1 MKADKLKVLYRRE
14 PRAATLVPQIE
25 TKIAGAGKTESDP
38 HLRLRMQQALDDVVM
53 NADSL
58 SGERLHEAVDYLQ
71 ALAGPTKHLS
81 AEELATLR
89 ERYKRLCE
97 KLDDQVFIRDL
108 ESVLKRHDRLIR
120 HTALALWDKDEV
132 ESQLARIE
140 DLFER
145 APEIPYGRS
154 ELLRSMQG
162 KRLVAPAKGCYF
174 GVRPQEEMFL
184 SPDRLSVT
192 VLEEATGGVVV
203 VDSADMIVQGPG
215 GDLVSIDQPN
225 HPVCGLPLCPPLSL
239 WMKTRMLEGR
249 VPVIMFRLVDE
260 DVKECYSHS
269 AARTPDGKALSVQD
283 VLEGKLDDYFKR
295 NLKLI
300 AEAKGAVL
308 VGFLNDFDRE
318 PAATAFGADG
328 RTPYYDLVDAKL
340 AKLPPDKRSAEVKKR
355 LEKGVLTRD
364 TGSELRRHYGDPS
377 IPDGP
382 ERVKDCWIRL
392 RRLVQ
397 ESEASNVS
405 LFCATG
411 SFHGNKKAL
420 SLPGCYQAGCQ
431 DWNKLEHYWPGE
443 GVVDWVGT
451 QAVGPPQPGS
461 PQSPELPDTIDQFV
475 LQCRSSKWSSIPIVL
490 RGMAPAPDQAPAREA
505 AWVGSSFTDLL
516 PRAYPDVHAFFL
528 DYPQKVTLWSSDGR
542 GALRRYVSGNPYY
555 KQKLNLR

>member
-1 MKADKLKVLYRRE
+1 
-14 PRAATLVPQIE
+14 
-25 TKIAGAGKTESDP
+25 
-38 HLRLRMQQALDDVVM
+38 RMQEALSDVVM

-58 SGERLHEAVDYLQ
+58 SGERLHEAVDLLQ
-71 ALAGPTKHLS
+71 ALAGPTRHLS
-81 AEELATLR
+81 PEELATLR
-89 ERYKRLCE
+89 ERYRKLCE

-108 ESVLKRHDRLIR
+108 ESVLKQHDRLVR
-120 HTALALWDKDEV
+120 HTALALWDKGQI

-154 ELLRSMQG
+154 ELLRSLQG

-174 GVRPQEEMFL
+174 GVLPHEEMFL

-192 VLEEATGGVVV
+192 VLEESTGGVVA
-203 VDSADMIVQGPG
+203 VDSADMIVQGPDG
-215 GDLVSIDQPN
+215 NLINIDQPN
-225 HPVCGLPLCPPLSL
+225 HPARGLPFSPPLSL

-260 DVKECYSHS
+260 DVKECYSGSS
-269 AARTPDGKALSVQD
+269 AGIPEGKALSVQD
-283 VLEGKLDDYFKR
+283 VLEGKLDDYFKG

-308 VGFLNDFDRE
+308 IGFLNDFDRE

-340 AKLPPDKRSAEVKKR
+340 AKLPPDKRNAEIKKR
-355 LEKGVLTRD
+355 LEKGVLTKD
-364 TGSELRRHYGDPS
+364 TGPELRRHYGDPA

-392 RRLVQ
+392 RKLVQ
-397 ESEASNVS
+397 DSEAANIS

-420 SLPGCYQAGCQ
+420 ALPGCYQAGCQ

-443 GVVDWVGT
+443 GVVDWIGT
-451 QAVGPPQPGS
+451 QAVGLPQPGS
-461 PQSPELPDTIDQFV
+461 PQSPELPGTIEQFA
-475 LQCRSSKWSSIPIVL
+475 LECRSSRWNSAPVLL
-490 RGMAPAPDQAPAREA
+490 RGMAPAPEKMPAREA
-505 AWVGSSFTDLL
+505 AWVASSFTDLL

-528 DYPQKVTLWSSDGR
+528 DYPQRVTLWSTDGR
-542 GALRRYVSGNPYY
+542 GAFRRYVSGNPYY